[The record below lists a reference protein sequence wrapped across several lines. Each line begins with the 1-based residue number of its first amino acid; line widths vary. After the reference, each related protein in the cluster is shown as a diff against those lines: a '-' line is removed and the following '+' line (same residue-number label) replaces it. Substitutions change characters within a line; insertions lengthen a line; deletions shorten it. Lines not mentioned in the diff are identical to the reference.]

1 MKGCHSKWMLLCL
14 VGVGVLSL
22 VLPEYS
28 YALAALP
35 FWALA
40 ALMVGCC
47 AVPVLYGVSKSSS
60 PADKTGA
67 CRSKGGRTA
76 EADVEEQATRQPKK
90 PSCH

>member
-1 MKGCHSKWMLLCL
+1 MLLCF

-22 VLPEYS
+22 VLPEFS

-35 FWALA
+35 FWVLA

-47 AVPVLYGVSKSSS
+47 AVPVLYGASKSSS
-60 PADKTGA
+60 PTDKTGA
-67 CRSKGGRTA
+67 CCSKGVRTA
-76 EADVEEQATRQPKK
+76 EVDVEKEATRQPKK